1 MIAPGERPSDFPLP
15 QRGKFGRHV
24 RGSESTNRL
33 GLAEIIGLT
42 PTFQG
47 TTMGATVFCDGEVW
61 CCSERNLS
69 RAAAVTGC
77 GEGCPVSQVCK
88 VRSFIGNPAAT
99 SFQTTDLRR
108 EHAQESASNSGPKV
122 VQ

>member
-15 QRGKFGRHV
+15 QRGKFGRHA

-47 TTMGATVFCDGEVW
+47 DNDGRDRFLRWGGLVLLGKEPFQ
-61 CCSERNLS
+61 
-69 RAAAVTGC
+69 G
-77 GEGCPVSQVCK
+77 
-88 VRSFIGNPAAT
+88 RSCNG
-99 SFQTTDLRR
+99 LRR
-108 EHAQESASNSGPKV
+108 GLPCFPSLQSPKLYW
-122 VQ
+122 QPGCNQFPDDRFEA